1 MRVSNEAKIGTHFK
15 RENIFLAT
23 IVDNADQTEEVV
35 KGKANG
41 LVKNILG
48 KLIKAGAI
56 KSEQFDIFYKDENGY
71 TRYVAEGPETFVG
84 DNSDGKGV
92 ICNVVP
98 IFDYYT
104 EDMVKEVMINESFY
118 AIVVKSEEPLYK
130 YNEDYNKK

>member
-1 MRVSNEAKIGTHFK
+1 MRISNEANIGTHFK

-23 IVDNADQTEEVV
+23 IVDNADQTKEVF
-35 KGKANG
+35 KGKTNG
-41 LVKNILG
+41 PVKNILG
-48 KLIKAGAI
+48 RLIKAGVI

-71 TRYVAEGPETFVG
+71 TRYVEEGPETFVG
-84 DNSDGKGV
+84 DNSDGKGL
-92 ICNVVP
+92 ICNIVP

-118 AIVVKSEEPLYK
+118 SIVVKSDEPLFK